1 MRIVFLGTP
10 EFAVPSLE
18 ALAARFEVMLVVAQ
32 PDRPRGRGRAVAPP
46 PVKARAL
53 ELGLAVMQVE
63 RPNRPGAVGALTE
76 LHADLFVVV
85 AYGAILSP
93 SLLAAP
99 RLGCINLHASL
110 LPAFRGA
117 SPIQAA
123 ILGGRATTGN
133 TTMWMAEGLDTGDM
147 ILQRELAI
155 GRDESAGELSSRLA
169 TDGAALLVETIERI
183 EAGTAPRV
191 PQDDAPATVTK
202 KIKKDDGALDFTA
215 PAVRVHDRARAM
227 TPWPGAQVQYEG
239 TLLRFERTRVAPG
252 AADGTGGKDAAPGT
266 ILGPGPEGGLVVACG
281 EGRLEVLRVRPA
293 GKNDM
298 NALDWW
304 RGLRTGTG
312 SAPRFSTPSR
322 EEQR

>member
-18 ALAARFEVMLVVAQ
+18 ALAARFDVALVVAQ
-32 PDRPRGRGRAVAPP
+32 PDRPRGRGREIAPP
-46 PVKARAL
+46 PVKARAF
-53 ELGLAVMQVE
+53 ELGLPVLQVE
-63 RPNRPGAVGALTE
+63 KPNRPGVVAALTAV
-76 LHADLFVVV
+76 HADLFVVV
-85 AYGAILSP
+85 AYGALLSP
-93 SLLAAP
+93 VLLAAP

-110 LPAFRGA
+110 LPAYRGA

-123 ILGGRATTGN
+123 ILDGRTTTGN
-133 TTMWMAEGLDTGDM
+133 TTMWMAEGLDTGDV
-147 ILQRELAI
+147 ILSREIAI
-155 GRDESAGELSSRLA
+155 GPDETAGELSTRLA
-169 TDGAALLVETIERI
+169 VDGAALLVATVEQI
-183 EAGTAPRV
+183 EAGTAPRT
-191 PQDDAPATVTK
+191 PQDGAGVTLTK
-202 KIKKDDGALDFTA
+202 KIRKDDGGLDFMA

-227 TPWPGAQVQYEG
+227 TPWPGAQAVYEG
-239 TLLRFERTRVAPG
+239 TSLRFERTRVAPG
-252 AADGTGGKDAAPGT
+252 AADGTGEKDAAPGT

-281 EGRLEVLRVRPA
+281 EGWLEVLRVRPA
-293 GKNDM
+293 GKNEM